1 MELKKRVLN
10 LRFNGG
16 EYIVNFPTVKQ
27 LKDECKIKGD
37 ETGLDMTVR
46 FLGLLGLP
54 SEVVDEMEPSH
65 LEEVLAHL
73 TDQKK
78 R

>member
-10 LRFNGG
+10 LKFNGG
-16 EYIVNFPTVKQ
+16 EYTVNFPTVKQ

-37 ETGLDMTVR
+37 ETGLEMTVR
-46 FLGLLGLP
+46 FLGILGLP
-54 SEVVDEMEPSH
+54 AEVVDEMEPSH